1 MPTVADVEPLQGI
14 LHSIEPGAPL
24 VHGALTVIPLL
35 TPSSKEVDWVTLEE
49 AGDVV
54 VVTEASGGASVPTL
68 QVNNAGDRPLLL
80 LDGEELIG
88 AKQNRVL
95 NTTVLVGA
103 HSTVT
108 IPVSCV
114 EAGRWAYRTAR
125 FAAGGT
131 SLYASLRA
139 DKAAQV
145 TDSLRLRG
153 RHQSDQAYIWKSL
166 AARERQLD
174 TQTPMGAM
182 HDVFERHDPTIAG
195 AREALGAQPRQIGS
209 LVYLSGRWVG
219 LDVLGSEGLF
229 RRVWPRLCA
238 GYAADAIGRA
248 DSQPPKES
256 PGAILE
262 RVASSPVSRM
272 PAVGLG
278 WELRLDGGAVRGAAL
293 IADDRVVYLMAFP
306 TAVKGNGPDVS
317 NC

>member
-1 MPTVADVEPLQGI
+1 MEVHWKPTVADVELLKELLQ
-14 LHSIEPGAPL
+14 SIEPGAPL

-35 TPSSKEVDWVTLEE
+35 APSSKEVDWVTLEE
-49 AGDVV
+49 AGDDV
-54 VVTEASGGASVPTL
+54 VVTEVAGGASVPTL
-68 QVNNAGDRPLLL
+68 QVTNSGDRPLLL

-103 HSTVT
+103 RSTVT

-125 FAAGGT
+125 FAAGGA

-166 AARERQLD
+166 AARERQLE
-174 TQTPMGAM
+174 TPTSTSAM
-182 HDVFERHDPTIAG
+182 HDVFERHDRTIAD

-219 LDVLGSEGLF
+219 LDVLGSEGVF
-229 RRVWPRLCA
+229 HRVWPRLCA
-238 GYAADAIGRA
+238 GYAADAIGREG
-248 DSQPPKES
+248 SHPPKES
-256 PGAILE
+256 PGAVLE
-262 RVASSPVSRM
+262 KVASSPVSRR

-278 WELRLDGGAVRGAAL
+278 SELRLDGGAVHGAAL
-293 IADDRVVYLMAFP
+293 IAEEKVVHLMAFP
-306 TAVKGNGPDVS
+306 AGV
-317 NC
+317 

>member
-1 MPTVADVEPLQGI
+1 MRLRPIPMEVRWMPTVADVEPIQEILQ
-14 LHSIEPGAPL
+14 SIEPGAPL

-35 TPSSKEVDWVTLEE
+35 AQSLEEVDWVTLEE
-49 AGDVV
+49 AGDDV
-54 VVTEASGGASVPTL
+54 VVTEAAGGASVPTL

-103 HSTVT
+103 RSTVT

-114 EAGRWAYRTAR
+114 EAGRWAYRSAR

-139 DKAAQV
+139 DKAAQF

-219 LDVLGSEGLF
+219 PDVPGSESLVRRVLTRRGARHLADRIGSEG
-229 RRVWPRLCA
+229 
-238 GYAADAIGRA
+238 
-248 DSQPPKES
+248 SQPRKE
-256 PGAILE
+256 
-262 RVASSPVSRM
+262 
-272 PAVGLG
+272 
-278 WELRLDGGAVRGAAL
+278 
-293 IADDRVVYLMAFP
+293 
-306 TAVKGNGPDVS
+306 
-317 NC
+317 

>member
-1 MPTVADVEPLQGI
+1 MPTVADVEPLKE
-14 LHSIEPGAPL
+14 LLKSIEPGAPL

-49 AGDVV
+49 AGDDV
-54 VVTEASGGASVPTL
+54 VVTEAAGGASVPTL
-68 QVNNAGDRPLLL
+68 QGSMPAQHPLQL

-88 AKQNRVL
+88 AKQSRVL

-166 AARERQLD
+166 AARERELD

-219 LDVLGSEGLF
+219 LDVLGSQGLF

-248 DSQPPKES
+248 DSEPPKES
-256 PGAILE
+256 PGAILV
-262 RVASSPVSRM
+262 RSASSPVSRI

-278 WELRLDGGAVRGAAL
+278 LELQ
-293 IADDRVVYLMAFP
+293 P
-306 TAVKGNGPDVS
+306 
-317 NC
+317 

>member
-1 MPTVADVEPLQGI
+1 MRLRPIHMEVRWMPTVADVEPLKEI
-14 LHSIEPGAPL
+14 LRAIEPGAPL

-49 AGDVV
+49 AGDDV
-54 VVTEASGGASVPTL
+54 VVTEAAGGASVPTL
-68 QVNNAGDRPLLL
+68 QVSNAGDRPLLL

-103 HSTVT
+103 RSTVT

-166 AARERQLD
+166 AARERDLD
-174 TQTPMGAM
+174 TQTPLGAM
-182 HDVFERHDPTIAG
+182 HDVFERHDGPIAA
-195 AREALGAQPRQIGS
+195 AREALGAQPGQIGS

-229 RRVWPRLCA
+229 RRVWPRLCV

-278 WELRLDGGAVRGAAL
+278 WEARLDAAL
-293 IADDRVVYLMAFP
+293 S
-306 TAVKGNGPDVS
+306 TALRSSPRRRS
-317 NC
+317 STSW

>member
-1 MPTVADVEPLQGI
+1 MRLRPIPMEVRWMPTVADVEPLQEI

-35 TPSSKEVDWVTLEE
+35 TPSSEEVDWVTLEE
-49 AGDVV
+49 AGDDV
-54 VVTEASGGASVPTL
+54 VVTEAAGGASVPTL

-153 RHQSDQAYIWKSL
+153 RHPSDQAYI
-166 AARERQLD
+166 A
-174 TQTPMGAM
+174 T
-182 HDVFERHDPTIAG
+182 RHI
-195 AREALGAQPRQIGS
+195 
-209 LVYLSGRWVG
+209 Y
-219 LDVLGSEGLF
+219 
-229 RRVWPRLCA
+229 
-238 GYAADAIGRA
+238 GRA
-248 DSQPPKES
+248 SPPGS
-256 PGAILE
+256 
-262 RVASSPVSRM
+262 ASSTRGHRWAPCTTSSSVTTRRSRA
-272 PAVGLG
+272 PAKRS
-278 WELRLDGGAVRGAAL
+278 EPSPDRPEASSISRDDGSASTSWAPKASSAGCGHGCARGTRPTPSGVRAPNRPRNHPA
-293 IADDRVVYLMAFP
+293 RFSRRSP
-306 TAVKGNGPDVS
+306 RHP
-317 NC
+317 

>member
-1 MPTVADVEPLQGI
+1 MPSVADVAPLQEL

-49 AGDVV
+49 AGDDV
-54 VVTEASGGASVPTL
+54 VVTEAAGGASVPTL

-166 AARERQLD
+166 AARERD
-174 TQTPMGAM
+174 STR
-182 HDVFERHDPTIAG
+182 RHPWAPCTT
-195 AREALGAQPRQIGS
+195 
-209 LVYLSGRWVG
+209 
-219 LDVLGSEGLF
+219 
-229 RRVWPRLCA
+229 
-238 GYAADAIGRA
+238 
-248 DSQPPKES
+248 
-256 PGAILE
+256 
-262 RVASSPVSRM
+262 SSS
-272 PAVGLG
+272 ATTG
-278 WELRLDGGAVRGAAL
+278 
-293 IADDRVVYLMAFP
+293 
-306 TAVKGNGPDVS
+306 
-317 NC
+317 

>member
-1 MPTVADVEPLQGI
+1 MPTVADVEPLQEI
-14 LHSIEPGAPL
+14 LHSIKPGAPL

-49 AGDVV
+49 AGDDV
-54 VVTEASGGASVPTL
+54 VVTEAAGGASVPTL
-68 QVNNAGDRPLLL
+68 EVSNAGDRPLLL

-103 HSTVT
+103 HSMVT

-229 RRVWPRLCA
+229 RRVWPRLSV
-238 GYAADAIGRA
+238 GYAADAIGREG
-248 DSQPPKES
+248 SEPPRDA

-262 RVASSPVSRM
+262 KVPSSPVTRM

-278 WELRLDGGAVRGAAL
+278 WEARLDGGFVRGAAL
-293 IADDRVVYLMAFP
+293 IAEERVVHLMAFP
-306 TAVKGNGPDVS
+306 TAV
-317 NC
+317 

>member
-1 MPTVADVEPLQGI
+1 MPTVADVEPLQEL

-35 TPSSKEVDWVTLEE
+35 TPSSEEVDWVTLDE
-49 AGDVV
+49 AGDDV
-54 VVTEASGGASVPTL
+54 VVTEAAGGASVPTL

-195 AREALGAQPRQIGS
+195 AREALAALPRQIGS

-229 RRVWPRLCA
+229 RRVWPRLCV
-238 GYAADAIGRA
+238 GYAADAIGREGA
-248 DSQPPKES
+248 EPPKES

-262 RVASSPVSRM
+262 RVASSPVTRM

-278 WELRLDGGAVRGAAL
+278 WEARLDGGFVHGAAL
-293 IADDRVVYLMAFP
+293 IAEDRVVHLMAFP
-306 TAVKGNGPDVS
+306 TAI
-317 NC
+317 

>member
-1 MPTVADVEPLQGI
+1 MPTVSDVEPLQEL

-35 TPSSKEVDWVTLEE
+35 ASSSKEVDWVTLDE
-49 AGDVV
+49 AGDDV
-54 VVTEASGGASVPTL
+54 VVTEAAGGASVPTL
-68 QVNNAGDRPLLL
+68 QVTNSGDRPALL

-103 HSTVT
+103 RSTVT

-125 FAAGGT
+125 FAAGGA

-145 TDSLRLRG
+145 SDSLRLRG
-153 RHQSDQAYIWKSL
+153 HHQSDQAYIWKSL
-166 AARERQLD
+166 AARERQLE
-174 TQTPMGAM
+174 TPTSTGAM
-182 HDVFERHDPTIAG
+182 HDVFERHDRTIAG

-219 LDVLGSEGLF
+219 LDVLGSEGVF
-229 RRVWPRLCA
+229 RRVWARLCA
-238 GYAADAIGRA
+238 GYAADAIGREG
-248 DSQPPKES
+248 SRQPKES
-256 PGAILE
+256 PDAILE
-262 RVASSPVSRM
+262 RVASSPLSRM

-278 WELRLDGGAVRGAAL
+278 SELRLEGGFVHGAAL
-293 IADDRVVYLMAFP
+293 IAEEKVVHLMAFP
-306 TAVKGNGPDVS
+306 SAV
-317 NC
+317 

>member
-1 MPTVADVEPLQGI
+1 MPTVADVEPLQK
-14 LHSIEPGAPL
+14 LLQSIEPGAPL
-24 VHGALTVIPLL
+24 VHGARTVIPSL
-35 TPSSKEVDWVTLEE
+35 TPAPKEVAWVTLEE
-49 AGDVV
+49 AGADV
-54 VVTEASGGASVPTL
+54 VVTEAAGGASVPTL
-68 QVNNAGDRPLLL
+68 QVNNAGGRPLLL

-114 EAGRWAYRTAR
+114 EAGRWACRTAR

-166 AARERQLD
+166 AARESELD
-174 TQTPMGAM
+174 TRTPLGAM

-219 LDVLGSEGLF
+219 LDVLGSQGLF

-238 GYAADAIGRA
+238 GYAADAIGRTG
-248 DSQPPKES
+248 SEPPKES

-278 WELRLDGGAVRGAAL
+278 WEAPLDGGVVRGAAL
-293 IADDRVVYLMAFP
+293 IAEERVGPLMAFP
-306 TAVKGNGPDVS
+306 AAR
-317 NC
+317 